1 MNFICILGVI
11 HKWCLLLEGRRKVA
25 SMDFG
30 DILKV
35 DFGITGRK
43 ILYGVNLELTVLDLT
58 QLYGQDQ

>member
-1 MNFICILGVI
+1 
-11 HKWCLLLEGRRKVA
+11 
-25 SMDFG
+25 MDFG